1 MPNHADKFLTPLA
14 LDQVIMVCREAIA
27 SVNWRVL
34 EQGTNRLKC
43 KEVAIQSTSF
53 TWPAEVEI
61 ILFPHPK
68 GTVIAMNGTIFG
80 WGPIQASHLKGQMGN
95 LKNRIEIGLSKLFE
109 DQKQQAASTPISQS
123 SSLITELERLANLH
137 AKGMLTD
144 DEFQS
149 AKKKL
154 LNV

>member
-1 MPNHADKFLTPLA
+1 
-14 LDQVIMVCREAIA
+14 
-27 SVNWRVL
+27 
-34 EQGTNRLKC
+34 
-43 KEVAIQSTSF
+43 
-53 TWPAEVEI
+53 
-61 ILFPHPK
+61 
-68 GTVIAMNGTIFG
+68 MNGTIFG
-80 WGPIQASHLKGQMGN
+80 WGPIQASHLKGQMGS

-109 DQKQQAASTPISQS
+109 DQKQQAASIPISQS

-137 AKGMLTD
+137 AKGLLTD

>member
-1 MPNHADKFLTPLA
+1 MPNHADKFLAPLA

-43 KEVAIQSTSF
+43 KEFAIQSTSF

-109 DQKQQAASTPISQS
+109 DQKQQAASIPISQS